1 MQIPV
6 SIRTSYFTANK
17 SILVDSGA
25 TDNFMHPNFAKQMG
39 LQPVALERP
48 RKIWNADNTEHKEGI
63 ITHYLDLDV
72 EAKGI
77 HKDMR
82 FYITN
87 IGKEDIFLG
96 YPWLAAYKPRFK
108 WRDATIGEEV
118 LLVIIRSINPRI
130 PRPRPV
136 ITQATLKNLKACIV
150 QQLEAQAFSHHSHQ
164 TGYTSR
170 TAHQGGG
177 TPTTISRVRKGI

>member
-1 MQIPV
+1 MRIPV
-6 SIRTSYFTANK
+6 SIRTSYFTADK
-17 SILVDSGA
+17 SVLVDSGA

-39 LQPVALERP
+39 LQPAALNKP
-48 RKIWNADNTEHKEGI
+48 RKIWNMDNTENKEGL

-96 YPWLAAYKPRFK
+96 YPWLAAYEPRFK
-108 WRDATIGEEV
+108 WREATIGEEV
-118 LLVIIRSINPRI
+118 LPVIICFINSCI
-130 PRPRPV
+130 P
-136 ITQATLKNLKACIV
+136 
-150 QQLEAQAFSHHSHQ
+150 
-164 TGYTSR
+164 
-170 TAHQGGG
+170 
-177 TPTTISRVRKGI
+177 

>member
-1 MQIPV
+1 
-6 SIRTSYFTANK
+6 
-17 SILVDSGA
+17 
-25 TDNFMHPNFAKQMG
+25 MG
-39 LQPVALERP
+39 LRLAALERP
-48 RKIWNADNTEHKEGI
+48 QKIWNADNTENKEGM

-82 FYITN
+82 FFITN

-118 LLVIIRSINPRI
+118 LPVMIRPINPRV
-130 PRPRPV
+130 PWPRPV
-136 ITQATLKNLKACIV
+136 IAQATHEGLKARII
-150 QQLEAQAFSHHSHQ
+150 QQLEEQCCLCTTATELAIQAGQHTKPVELPPQYQEF
-164 TGYTSR
+164 
-170 TAHQGGG
+170 A
-177 TPTTISRVRKGI
+177 